1 VRRVAM
7 RELKDLLWWITV
19 SVALLVL
26 IGVLIYEI
34 WLAVRI
40 GFILIDILS

>member
-1 VRRVAM
+1 M
-7 RELKDLLWWITV
+7 YELTTILCWIIV
-19 SVALLVL
+19 SVALLAL

-40 GFILIDILS
+40 GFILLDILS